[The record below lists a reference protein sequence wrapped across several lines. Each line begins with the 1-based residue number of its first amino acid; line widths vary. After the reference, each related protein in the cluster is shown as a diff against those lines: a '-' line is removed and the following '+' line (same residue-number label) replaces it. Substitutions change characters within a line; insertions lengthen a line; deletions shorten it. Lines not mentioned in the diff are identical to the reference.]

1 MLFSSPISFSV
12 IVLLVGLSYCVCD
25 GANHAC
31 GFFAGGQSGGICNYI
46 TTGPDTAEIEF
57 ETVDEVCPAPLSGP
71 GFPAC
76 NSAVFNVTIYNC
88 PAAVACY
95 LPPGLTDAAK
105 SNDTSC
111 PSKTSLLTS
120 LGVYNVLGAAFSVVL
135 GKSIKRGL

>member
-1 MLFSSPISFSV
+1 MLFYSRISFS
-12 IVLLVGLSYCVCD
+12 IIGLLVGLSYCVCD
-25 GANHAC
+25 SGNHAC
-31 GFFAGGQSGGICNYI
+31 GFFADGQTGGICNYV
-46 TTGPDTAEIEF
+46 TTGPDSAEMGF

-71 GFPAC
+71 GYPAC
-76 NSAVFNVTIYNC
+76 NQAAFNVTLYNC

-120 LGVYNVLGAAFSVVL
+120 LGIYNVLGAAFSVVL
-135 GKSIKRGL
+135 GKSIKRRL